1 LGGELIV
8 GETNDVAAPVKPGA
22 RGVIGHAGSAFA
34 QRTSAM
40 SFPVLLILALSLSVD
55 AFAAALAKGAA
66 HREHRLMD
74 AIKIGLVFGACEA
87 ITPAIGWCL
96 GAALSHY
103 IDAYD
108 HWIAFGLLTAVG
120 LHLIKESLTPV
131 DESVEQQPRNGISP
145 MRLLLTGLATSIDA
159 TAVGVSLAV
168 INVNLFY
175 ACAVIGLVSAIM
187 STTGAL
193 IGKSAGKLLGRKAE
207 ALGGIAL
214 IVIGVVIL
222 VEHLSA

>member
-1 LGGELIV
+1 
-8 GETNDVAAPVKPGA
+8 
-22 RGVIGHAGSAFA
+22 
-34 QRTSAM
+34 M

-66 HREHRLMD
+66 QREHRLWD

-120 LHLIKESLTPV
+120 LHLIKESMTPI
-131 DESVEQQPRNGISP
+131 DETAEQPRNGVKP
-145 MRLLLTGLATSIDA
+145 MSLLLTGLATSIDA

-175 ACAVIGLVSAIM
+175 ACAVIGLVSAAM
-187 STTGAL
+187 STLGAL
-193 IGKSAGKLLGRKAE
+193 IGKRAGKLLGRKAE
-207 ALGGIAL
+207 ALGGLAL
-214 IVIGVVIL
+214 IAIGTVIL
-222 VEHLSA
+222 VEHLMA

>member
-1 LGGELIV
+1 
-8 GETNDVAAPVKPGA
+8 
-22 RGVIGHAGSAFA
+22 
-34 QRTSAM
+34 M

-66 HREHRLMD
+66 QREHRLAD
-74 AIKIGLVFGACEA
+74 ALKIGFVFGACEA
-87 ITPAIGWCL
+87 VTPAIGWLL

-120 LHLIKESLTPV
+120 LHLIKESFSPV
-131 DESVEQQPRNGISP
+131 EEAAEEQPRNGLNP
-145 MRLLLTGLATSIDA
+145 VRLLLTGLATSIDA

-168 INVNLFY
+168 IDVNLIY
-175 ACAVIGLVSAIM
+175 ACAVIGFVSFAM
-187 STTGAL
+187 STIGAM
-193 IGKSAGKLLGRKAE
+193 IGKGAGKMLGRKAE

-214 IVIGVVIL
+214 IGIGVAIL
-222 VEHLSA
+222 YEHMAA

>member
-1 LGGELIV
+1 
-8 GETNDVAAPVKPGA
+8 
-22 RGVIGHAGSAFA
+22 
-34 QRTSAM
+34 M

-66 HREHRLMD
+66 QREHRLAD
-74 AIKIGLVFGACEA
+74 ALKIGLVFGACEA
-87 ITPAIGWCL
+87 ITPAIGWLL

-120 LHLIKESLTPV
+120 LHLIKESLSPV
-131 DESVEQQPRNGISP
+131 EEGEEEQPRNGLHP

-175 ACAVIGLVSAIM
+175 ACAVIGFVSFAM
-187 STTGAL
+187 STIGSL
-193 IGKSAGKLLGRKAE
+193 IGKGAGKFLGRKAE

-214 IVIGVVIL
+214 ICIGIVIL
-222 VEHLSA
+222 YEHMAA

>member
-1 LGGELIV
+1 
-8 GETNDVAAPVKPGA
+8 
-22 RGVIGHAGSAFA
+22 
-34 QRTSAM
+34 M

-66 HREHRLMD
+66 QREHRLQD

-108 HWIAFGLLTAVG
+108 HWIAFALLTAVG
-120 LHLIKESLTPV
+120 LHLIKESMSPV
-131 DESVEQQPRNGISP
+131 DENAAEQPRNGVKP
-145 MRLLLTGLATSIDA
+145 MSLLLTGLATSIDA
-159 TAVGVSLAV
+159 TAVGLSLAV

-175 ACAVIGLVSAIM
+175 ACAVIGLVSFAM
-187 STTGAL
+187 STLGAL
-193 IGKSAGKLLGRKAE
+193 IGKRAGKLLGRKAE
-207 ALGGIAL
+207 ALGGLAL
-214 IVIGVVIL
+214 IAIGIVIL
-222 VEHLSA
+222 AEHMMA

>member
-1 LGGELIV
+1 
-8 GETNDVAAPVKPGA
+8 
-22 RGVIGHAGSAFA
+22 
-34 QRTSAM
+34 M

-66 HREHRLMD
+66 QREHRLRD
-74 AIKIGLVFGACEA
+74 ALKIGLVFGACEA
-87 ITPAIGWCL
+87 VTPAIGWLL

-120 LHLIKESLTPV
+120 LHLIKESRDPV
-131 DESVEQQPRNGISP
+131 EEAEEESGNGAARNGLHP

-175 ACAVIGLVSAIM
+175 ACAVIGFVSFAM
-187 STTGAL
+187 STLGSL
-193 IGKSAGKLLGRKAE
+193 IGKGAGKLLGRKAE

-214 IVIGVVIL
+214 ITIGLVIL
-222 VEHLSA
+222 YEHMAA